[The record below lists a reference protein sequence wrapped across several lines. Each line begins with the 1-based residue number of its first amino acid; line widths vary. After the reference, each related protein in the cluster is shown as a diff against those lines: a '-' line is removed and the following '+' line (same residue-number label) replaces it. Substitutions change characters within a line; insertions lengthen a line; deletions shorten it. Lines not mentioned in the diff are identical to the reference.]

1 MKHITILKVAHVRTL
16 CSVQY
21 SRPEDHIN
29 PFSSSDAASRS
40 MAGIILK
47 NNIKAQYLGYS
58 EEVKQYIKMEILHAI
73 SDPAPLI
80 RATVGM
86 IITSI
91 VQVADFSSW
100 PELLPSLYQLL
111 DSQDLYTLEVC
122 VCACAHVHV
131 CVRVQKY
138 CTSIAYSSPFHTLCC
153 LYFIK
158 YHGQ

>member
-1 MKHITILKVAHVRTL
+1 
-16 CSVQY
+16 
-21 SRPEDHIN
+21 
-29 PFSSSDAASRS
+29 

-122 VCACAHVHV
+122 VCACAHAHV

-138 CTSIAYSSPFHTLCC
+138 
-153 LYFIK
+153 
-158 YHGQ
+158 